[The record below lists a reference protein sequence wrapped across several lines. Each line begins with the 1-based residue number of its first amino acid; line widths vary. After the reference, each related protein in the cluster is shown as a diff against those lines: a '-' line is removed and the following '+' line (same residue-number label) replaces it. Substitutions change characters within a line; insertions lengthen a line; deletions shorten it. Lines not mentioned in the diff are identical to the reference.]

1 MIQNSNK
8 RIAVNTAII
17 YIRLA
22 IVTVVSLLS
31 TRYVL
36 LALGASDYGLYNV
49 VGSVVTMINVICLAM
64 SQTTTRYINVEM
76 GDKDGNLNK
85 IFNICLSIHIGLA
98 VLFFLVIEIVGL
110 LYINN
115 CLNVA
120 PDKLSDARFILHI
133 SNIVS
138 SVGLINVPYQGLLNA
153 FEKYGQ
159 VALIDILNAFVK
171 LGAVICLM
179 YYDGN
184 MLRFY
189 AVSISVLTFISFLCY
204 HYICHRDYWNIIRR
218 KWYND
223 TQTFR
228 EILYYNNY
236 MALSS
241 VAFYSSRQGTN
252 MIVNFFFGT
261 VVNGAFTISYQ
272 IQQFVNLFISNLS
285 TASAPQITQTYAAGE
300 TDKSITL
307 CSHVGRYTFLLV
319 LIVLFSLFIHL
330 DYILQLWLKTIP
342 VGTLL
347 YAQWTLISVLCGAGT
362 AGLPSL
368 ITAHGNLKW
377 FTYTN
382 SVLQIAIIP
391 IMVLLFSHGFHAE
404 YAIILQCIYQVF
416 SYLITFRILK
426 RLVHLNIRRYFLETF
441 KNPLIVFAI
450 LTAYTLLYYHFSI
463 NTMMHP
469 VLGILLMGAIAVT
482 LAVTIGI
489 TTKERMFI
497 VNYIKQ
503 RINEKSN

>member
-49 VGSVVTMINVICLAM
+49 VGSVVTMINFICLSM

-76 GDKDGNLNK
+76 GHKDGNLNK

-115 CLNVA
+115 YLNVA

-153 FEKYGQ
+153 FERYGQ
-159 VALIDILNAFVK
+159 VALIDILNTFVK

-179 YYDGN
+179 HYDGN
-184 MLRFY
+184 ALRFY

-204 HYICHRDYWNIIRR
+204 HYICHRDYRNIIRK

-261 VVNGAFTISYQ
+261 VVNGAFAISYQ
-272 IQQFVNLFISNLS
+272 IQQFINLFVGNLS
-285 TASAPQITQTYAAGE
+285 TASAPQITQTYATGE

-307 CSHVGRYTFLLV
+307 CSRVGRYTCLLV
-319 LIVLFSLFIHL
+319 LIVFFSLFIHL
-330 DYILQLWLKTIP
+330 DYILQLWLKSIP
-342 VGTLL
+342 AGTLL
-347 YAQWTLISVLCGAGT
+347 YVQWTLISVLCGAGT

-368 ITAHGNLKW
+368 ITAHGNIKW

-391 IMVLLFSHGFHAE
+391 IMILLFSDGFHAE
-404 YAIILQCIYQVF
+404 YAIILQCIYQVI

-426 RLVHLNIRRYFLETF
+426 RLIHLNIRWYFLNTF
-441 KNPLIVFAI
+441 KAPLIVLAI
-450 LTAYTLLYYHFSI
+450 LTGYTLLYYHFSLNI
-463 NTMMHP
+463 VIHP
-469 VLGILLMGAIAVT
+469 LSGILLMGITAVA
-482 LAVTIGI
+482 LTIMIGV
-489 TTKERMFI
+489 TTKERMI
-497 VNYIKQ
+497 IINYIKQ
-503 RINEKSN
+503 RINEKSC